1 MTAQSIGCTHVIQRY
16 TVVWI
21 DIVGTSVKVLSVEI
35 SVTDEGGEVDAV
47 KEGNQVEDKGVDMR
61 SKACLVS
68 LGMNNVIQE
77 T

>member
-1 MTAQSIGCTHVIQRY
+1 M
-16 TVVWI
+16 
-21 DIVGTSVKVLSVEI
+21 LSVEI
-35 SVTDEGGEVDAV
+35 FVTDEGGEVDAV

-68 LGMNNVIQE
+68 LGMNNVIQK